1 MSVALLIAYRNREN
15 HLKTLINWASG
26 LGYFESPDFE
36 FILVEQSNS
45 PSCQNMCLEYGIKY
59 HHVCDNGIFHKS
71 RLLNIGLNLSNAE
84 FIAPFDIDLV
94 PIKDSLKMHLAIAS
108 KYKDSL
114 FMGYRMMYPED
125 YIDRDSIFDIDLSIC
140 KVAPEDKE
148 TAVFK
153 QLVDQ
158 EKFGVVP
165 FFRKE
170 TLLSVKAWDEAYI
183 GWGAEDQDLIE
194 RYTKTATFYDPQN

>member
-1 MSVALLIAYRNREN
+1 
-15 HLKTLINWASG
+15 
-26 LGYFESPDFE
+26 
-36 FILVEQSNS
+36 
-45 PSCQNMCLEYGIKY
+45 
-59 HHVCDNGIFHKS
+59 
-71 RLLNIGLNLSNAE
+71 
-84 FIAPFDIDLV
+84 
-94 PIKDSLKMHLAIAS
+94 
-108 KYKDSL
+108 
-114 FMGYRMMYPED
+114 MYPED

-194 RYTKTATFYDPQN
+194 RYTKNCYFLRSPKLIYIHLNHSDDLMWKEDHHIEKNRKYYYKKEKFMNYKLFKTTLNDLKNMFYEKQILEGNYVFIIQEQNVDFCIVISVTSFNFISQKINNIIKFFEDQQLDYLFN